1 MNRWLIRLVLLATVA
16 LLAGCASM
24 FGGEGRRVA
33 QAESGCAHFTPWVPI
48 PVRYMNTDS
57 DHLYLGCGK
66 YVLVRCVSSTVAQAC
81 QVLEIEDA
89 AKVEASDSPYPA
101 PL

>member
-1 MNRWLIRLVLLATVA
+1 MARLVLLATA
-16 LLAGCASM
+16 IWLLGCTNL
-24 FGGEGRRVA
+24 GEGRRVA
-33 QAESGCAHFTPWVPI
+33 QAESGCARFTPFVPI

-66 YVLVRCVSSTVAQAC
+66 YVLVRCVHSTAATMC

-89 AKVEASDSPYPA
+89 EKVEASGSVYPA

>member
-1 MNRWLIRLVLLATVA
+1 VNRWLTRLVLLATA
-16 LLAGCASM
+16 AWLAGCTSL

-33 QAESGCAHFTPWVPI
+33 QAESGCAHFSSWVPI

-57 DHLYLGCGK
+57 HELYLGCGK
-66 YVLVRCVSSTVAQAC
+66 YVLVRCVSSTVAEAC

-89 AKVEASDSPYPA
+89 AKVLASDSVYPA